1 MTNRIS
7 RTFAVGIALSWLAAP
22 ALAQEALTSSQ
33 SEFFEKRIRPAFVKY
48 CYECHS
54 IETGKT
60 RGGLLVD
67 TREGL
72 LQGGDSGP
80 AVAPKD
86 LDESVLWGA
95 ITYDTFQMPPEKKMP
110 AEVIADF
117 KTWIEMGAP
126 DPRVRERLFVTSKI
140 DIEAGKK
147 HWAFQNPQRP
157 ARAGIDLF
165 VSGKL
170 LEAKLTPVEMA
181 DPATLLRR
189 LNFDLIGLPPSPEEV
204 TAFLVAWK
212 QSSPTAIAE
221 KVDELLARPQFGER
235 WGRHWLDVARYAE
248 SSGKSVNV
256 TYPHAWR
263 YRNFV
268 FDSFNEDKPYDEFV
282 RQQIAGDLLAVKSDE
297 EWQANLIATGF
308 LAMGTKGLN
317 ERNPRQFRMDVVDE
331 QIDTMSQAVLGLT
344 VGCARCHDHKFDPI
358 PTTDY
363 YALAGIFLSTKTYY
377 GTVSGLQNQRP
388 AKLLILPIVD
398 EVAATRSYS
407 PEEIEQMKE
416 RIQEIQSRIREAR
429 IEQRRGGKGLPQQQ
443 FLQMRNQIDQIQG
456 RLEALDE
463 NGSPRTYGMGVQEP
477 GEIVNAS
484 VLVRG
489 DVEKPAQEVERG
501 FLQVLDAAGN
511 TEIKSDRSGR
521 KELADWLTSRDN
533 PLTARVM
540 VNRIWMHL
548 LGEPLMGSP
557 NNWGTTG
564 QKPTHPQLLDYL
576 AVRFMDQGWSIK
588 SVIREIVLSKAYQR
602 GSTYSSGNYEVDPD
616 NRLLWRANPRQLDAE
631 SLRDSVLTLSGNLK
645 LDRPFASEIAAE
657 GDKRIGRQFD
667 GSTAG
672 DNSTHRSAYLPIL
685 RDSLPE
691 ALALFDFADPN
702 ASAEKRTSTNVPSQ
716 SLFLMNNA
724 FVLEQARAMAMNL
737 SEEFASTEQ
746 QVEHAFLLAYGRPA
760 TTEEILASLDFY
772 DQFLPEARRNFFAD
786 RNRATQPRGPAAG
799 LQRPGGQPGRRPFG
813 QFPRDGSRPGGGP
826 PQPPLNP
833 AQQTLMAFCQGLMAS
848 AEFRILN

>member
-1 MTNRIS
+1 MTIRFS
-7 RTFAVGIALSWLAAP
+7 GQLAFAIGVALTWLAAP
-22 ALAQEALTSSQ
+22 ALAQDKPLTAAQ
-33 SEFFEKRIRPAFVKY
+33 SDFFEKKIRPAFVKY

-80 AVAPKD
+80 AIAPRD

-95 ITYDTFQMPPEKKMP
+95 INWDGFEMPPEQKMP
-110 AEVIADF
+110 AAVIRDF

-126 DPRVRERLFVTSKI
+126 DPRAREKLFVVSKI
-140 DIEAGKK
+140 DIEEGRK

-170 LEAKLTPVEMA
+170 LEAKLTPVEAA

-189 LNFDLIGLPPSPEEV
+189 LNFDLIGLPPSPDEV
-204 TAFLVAWK
+204 TAFLSAWK
-212 QSSPTAIAE
+212 RSSRTAIAA

-256 TYPHAWR
+256 TFPHAWR

-268 FDSFNEDKPYDEFV
+268 FDSFNEDKPYDEFI
-282 RQQIAGDLLAVKSDE
+282 RQQIAGDLLAVKTDE
-297 EWQANLIATGF
+297 QWQENLIATGF

-388 AKLLILPIVD
+388 TKLLILPIADD
-398 EVAATRSYS
+398 ESATRGYS
-407 PEEIEQMKE
+407 PEEISQMEE
-416 RIQEIQSRIREAR
+416 RIQEIQSRIRQAR
-429 IEQRRGGKGLPQQQ
+429 IEQRRGGKGLEQRQ
-443 FLQMRNQIDQIQG
+443 FLAMRNQIAQLQG
-456 RLEALDE
+456 RLDVLDE
-463 NGSPRTYGMGVQEP
+463 NGQPRTFGMGVQDLDET
-477 GEIVNAS
+477 VKAS

-501 FLQVLDAAGN
+501 FLQVLDSAGKAN
-511 TEIKSDRSGR
+511 IKSNRSGR
-521 KELADWLTSRDN
+521 KELADWLTSKDN

-548 LGEPLMGSP
+548 LGQPLVGSP

-588 SVIREIVLSKAYQR
+588 SVIREVVLSNTYQR
-602 GSTYSSGNYEVDPD
+602 SSNYTKHNYEVDPD
-616 NRLLWRANPRQLDAE
+616 NKLLWRANPRQLDAE
-631 SLRDSVLTLSGNLK
+631 SLRDSVLALGGNLN
-645 LDRPFASEIAAE
+645 LERPAASEIAE
-657 GDKRIGRQFD
+657 QGDKRVGRQFD

-672 DNSTHRSAYLPIL
+672 DNSTYRSVYLPIL

-691 ALALFDFADPN
+691 SLALFDFADPN
-702 ASAEKRTSTNVPSQ
+702 ASVPQRPSTNVPSQ
-716 SLFLMNNA
+716 SLFLMNNP
-724 FVLEQARAMAMNL
+724 FVLDQARGMATNL
-737 SEEFASTEQ
+737 SEKFSSTRE
-746 QVEHAFLLAYGRPA
+746 QVEYAFLLVYGRPA
-760 TTEEILASLDFY
+760 TTDEIQASLDFY
-772 DQFLPEARRNFFAD
+772 NRFLPEARKNFA
-786 RNRATQPRGPAAG
+786 NRPQGGTTAAPR
-799 LQRPGGQPGRRPFG
+799 RRPFAFGPRGRRSG
-813 QFPRDGSRPGGGP
+813 QAT
-826 PQPPLNP
+826 QPPLNP

>member
-1 MTNRIS
+1 MTIRFPA
-7 RTFAVGIALSWLAAP
+7 RLVVVLGAALTWLAAP
-22 ALAQEALTSSQ
+22 ALAQEKLTSAQ
-33 SEFFEKRIRPAFVKY
+33 SEFFEKKIRPAFVKY

-80 AVAPKD
+80 AIAPKN
-86 LDESVLWGA
+86 LDESMLWGA

-126 DPRVRERLFVTSKI
+126 DPRIREKLFVASKI
-140 DIEAGKK
+140 DIEAGKE
-147 HWAFQNPQRP
+147 HWAFQKPQRP

-170 LEAKLTPVEMA
+170 LEAKLNPVEAA

-189 LNFDLIGLPPSPEEV
+189 LNFDLIGLPPSPDEV
-204 TAFLVAWK
+204 NAFLAAWK
-212 QSSPTAIAE
+212 QSSRTAISK

-268 FDSFNEDKPYDEFV
+268 FDSFNEDKPYDEFI
-282 RQQIAGDLLAVKSDE
+282 RQQIAGDLLAVKTDE
-297 EWQANLIATGF
+297 EWQENLIATAF

-388 AKLLILPIVD
+388 AKLLILPIAD
-398 EVAATRSYS
+398 EESATRGFS
-407 PEEIEQMKE
+407 PEEIEQMEE
-416 RIQEIQSRIREAR
+416 RIQEIQSTIRQAR
-429 IEQRRGGKGLPQQQ
+429 IEQRRGGKGLQQQQ
-443 FLQMRNQIDQIQG
+443 FLRMRNQIDQIQG
-456 RLEALDE
+456 QLDTLDE
-463 NGSPRTYGMGVQEP
+463 NGQPRTYAMGVQDLDET
-477 GEIVNAS
+477 VQAS

-489 DVEKPAQEVERG
+489 DVEKSAQQVDRG
-501 FLQVLDAAGN
+501 FLQVLDFGD
-511 TEIKSDRSGR
+511 EIKSNRSGR
-521 KELADWLTSRDN
+521 KELADWLTSKDN

-576 AVRFMDQGWSIK
+576 SVRFMDQGWSVK
-588 SVIREIVLSKAYQR
+588 SVIREIVLSKTYQR
-602 GSTYSSGNYEVDPD
+602 GSTYSRRNYEVDPD

-631 SLRDSVLTLSGNLK
+631 SLRDSVLALSGHLN

-672 DNSTHRSAYLPIL
+672 DNSKHRSVYLPIL

-716 SLFLMNNA
+716 SLFLMNNS
-724 FVLEQARAMAMNL
+724 FVLEQARGMAAKL
-737 SEEFASTEQ
+737 SEKFTSPEQ

-760 TTEEILASLDFY
+760 TDDEILASLEFY
-772 DQFLPEARRNFFAD
+772 ERFLPEARRNFFA
-786 RNRATQPRGPAAG
+786 NRTSVTQPRGPAAG
-799 LQRPGGQPGRRPFG
+799 QRSVGQPGRRPFG
-813 QFPRDGSRPGGGP
+813 QFPRGGRRPGGGP